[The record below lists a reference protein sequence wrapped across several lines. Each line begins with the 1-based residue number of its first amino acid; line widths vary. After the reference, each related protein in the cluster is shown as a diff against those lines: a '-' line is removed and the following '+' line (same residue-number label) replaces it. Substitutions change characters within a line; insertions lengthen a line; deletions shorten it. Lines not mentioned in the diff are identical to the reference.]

1 MSKINETVNK
11 AVNQGI
17 DDKIRKEKWAYDN
30 AMRGGALERYTAGF
44 ERMRE
49 INASR
54 VISLPTRK
62 RDVIESTSFTHG
74 VCVPRMLCT
83 FGATRKYKIRA
94 DVFIGVKN
102 VKSPVRAIRAAIE
115 QNPTDIK
122 TRGEGYVRS
131 IERAK
136 SGVLKCDN
144 AASAA
149 LALDKAIMQHARHAA
164 KGNAKDRA
172 TFRATLNRL
181 SRWESVAEA
190 LEDIREGE
198 RTNAPKGPSTDNFV
212 RKPAYYLERV
222 AIEK

>member
-1 MSKINETVNK
+1 MSKIHETINK

-30 AMRGGALERYTAGF
+30 AMRGGALARYTAGF
-44 ERMRE
+44 DRMRE
-49 INASR
+49 VNASR
-54 VISLPTRK
+54 VLSLPTRK
-62 RDVIESTSFTHG
+62 RDVIESTTIRHG
-74 VCVPRMLCT
+74 AHVPRLHPT
-83 FGATRKYKIRA
+83 FGGSHTVKLRE

-198 RTNAPKGPSTDNFV
+198 RANAPKGPSTDNFV